1 MAMTVHCDIVSAE
14 EKVFSGLVEI
24 LVCTGEQGE
33 LGIKPGHAPL
43 LTRLNPGPVHL
54 VKQNGTEEF
63 IYVDGGYLEVQ
74 PNVVTVLADTAV
86 RAGDLDEASA
96 ERAKTA
102 AEKQVADH
110 LASKEFAEVAVQLA
124 KAIGQLRT
132 IKEAR
137 KALGK

>member
-1 MAMTVHCDIVSAE
+1 MTVHCDIVSAE

-54 VKQNGTEEF
+54 ITQNGKEEF

-86 RAGDLDEASA
+86 RAGDLDEAAA
-96 ERAKTA
+96 EQAKVS
-102 AEKQVADH
+102 AEKQVADN
-110 LASKEFAEVAVQLA
+110 LASKEFAEVAIQLS
-124 KAIGQLRT
+124 KAIGKLRT
-132 IKEAR
+132 IKQAR
-137 KALGK
+137 KALGR

>member
-24 LVCTGEQGE
+24 LVCSGEQGE

-43 LTRLNPGPVHL
+43 LTRLSPGPVHM
-54 VKQNGTEEF
+54 VKQHGADEVV
-63 IYVDGGYLEVQ
+63 YVDGGYLEVQ
-74 PNVVTVLADTAV
+74 PNLITILADTAV
-86 RAGDLDEASA
+86 RAADIDEAA
-96 ERAKTA
+96 AQRAKEA
-102 AEKQVADH
+102 AEKQIADKM
-110 LASKEFAEVAVQLA
+110 ASKEFAEVAVQLA
-124 KAIGQLRT
+124 KAIGKLRT

>member
-24 LVCTGEQGE
+24 LVCSGEQGE

-43 LTRLNPGPVHL
+43 LTRLSPGPIHM
-54 VKQNGTEEF
+54 VKQNGEDE
-63 IYVDGGYLEVQ
+63 YVYVEGGFLEVQ

-86 RAGDLDEASA
+86 RAADIDEAA
-96 ERAKTA
+96 ATQAKEA
-102 AEKQVADH
+102 AEKQIADKM
-110 LASKEFAEVAVQLA
+110 ASKEFAEVAVQLA
-124 KAIGQLRT
+124 RAIAQLRT

-137 KALGK
+137 KVMGR

>member
-54 VKQNGTEEF
+54 ITQNGKEEF

-86 RAGDLDEASA
+86 RAGDLDEAAA
-96 ERAKTA
+96 EQAKVS
-102 AEKQVADH
+102 AEKQVADN
-110 LASKEFAEVAVQLA
+110 LASKEFAEVAIQLS
-124 KAIGQLRT
+124 KAIGKLRT
-132 IKEAR
+132 IKQAR
-137 KALGK
+137 KALGR

>member
-43 LTRLNPGPVHL
+43 LTRLDPGPVHL
-54 VKQNGTEEF
+54 IKQNGTEEF

-86 RAGDLDEASA
+86 RAGDLDEAAA
-96 ERAKTA
+96 EQAKSS
-102 AEKQVADH
+102 AEKQVADNM
-110 LASKEFAEVAVQLA
+110 ASKEFAEVAIQLSKAVA
-124 KAIGQLRT
+124 KLRT
-132 IKEAR
+132 IKQAR
-137 KALGK
+137 KAIGR

>member
-24 LVCTGEQGE
+24 LVCTGELGE

-43 LTRLNPGPVHL
+43 LTRLEPGPVHL
-54 VKQNGTEEF
+54 VKQNGTDEF

-74 PNVVTVLADTAV
+74 PDVVTVLADTAV
-86 RAGDLDEASA
+86 RAGDIDEAAA
-96 ERAKTA
+96 ERAKAA
-102 AEKQVADH
+102 AEKQVADNM
-110 LASKEFAEVAVQLA
+110 ASKEFAEVAAQLA
-124 KAIGQLRT
+124 RAVGKLRT